1 MPPKKKQKV
10 SPPYP
15 PVPKTVLDKIM
26 SVCCEV
32 DKPSRQ
38 AIQKALAT
46 KYNYTNQQAINSAL
60 TQGVKIGKL
69 IQKGQSFYTPGSEPS
84 EYEPEQEK
92 WTPLPADDKH
102 APGDGMNGM
111 NSNISNGFPEQR
123 IDCIRLAENRSFWK
137 FAFHLQEM
145 CYLYQ
150 QTGDD
155 SRAGSFQE
163 ALDNMLDLSEHNYE
177 HYNKDKYGNIIGIG
191 HEDMGTDMVKNDVKC
206 LRDIYG
212 VGASTVKLIEE
223 WIETGTMKRL
233 EDLRKEATPSITEW
247 VRHKLNGEDEDEEEE
262 EEEEEFEEKKDCI
275 PGFLKALGELAD
287 LYKKEDDFRATAM
300 RRAVIALEGQIISA
314 VEDIKLFR
322 LAELKGVGKST
333 LEMLTEFIETGKI
346 KKLEEM
352 RPKYNY
358 IPGFLKLMEIARD
371 DGKET
376 SEFGYN
382 VFERMK
388 MYRRDVYCVKDI
400 DTLKGLFK
408 SRNISKTFGR
418 IEKGDW

>member
-1 MPPKKKQKV
+1 MP
-10 SPPYP
+10 
-15 PVPKTVLDKIM
+15 PKTVLEKIID
-26 SVCCEV
+26 VCGDM

-38 AIQKALAT
+38 AIKKALAE
-46 KYNYTNQQAINSAL
+46 KHQYTNEAAMKKAL
-60 TQGVKIGKL
+60 LQGVKSGKL
-69 IQKGQSFYTPGSEPS
+69 IQKGQSFYAPGSEPS
-84 EYEPEQEK
+84 EYELEPKK
-92 WTPLPADDKH
+92 WTPLPPDEKH

-111 NSNISNGFPEQR
+111 NSNISDGFPEQYR
-123 IDCIRLAENRSFWK
+123 GINKNSEKRSFWK

-145 CYLYQ
+145 VLLYREL
-150 QTGDD
+150 GDHD
-155 SRAGSFQE
+155 KGDGFLK
-163 ALDNMLDLSEHNYE
+163 ALHNMLDLSEHNYE
-177 HYNKDKYGNIIGIG
+177 DHNKDKFGNYIGIG
-191 HEDMGTDMVKNDVKC
+191 HEDMGTDMLKNDVTC

-233 EDLRKEATPSITEW
+233 EDLRKEATPSITER
-247 VRHKLNGEDEDEEEE
+247 VRYTLNGEDEEEE

-275 PGFLKALGELAD
+275 PGFLKALGELAE

-300 RRAVIALEGQIISA
+300 RRAVIALEGQIVSA